1 MNKGLLQRDAGSRFA
16 RMKRLPSVFNSSFG
30 IAVAVGS
37 MIGAGIL
44 RAPHDVAVQL
54 PNPWLFLGV
63 WILGGGY
70 ALLGA
75 NAIAELGAMR
85 PRSGGQY
92 AIARHAFGPFTAFV
106 VGWND
111 WLSSCGSAAAVSI
124 VFAEAVTVLI
134 GRPSLA
140 LPVSLAAAIV
150 AFLVL
155 WRGSHALNTAQTAA
169 SVVKFLGFLAL
180 SVACLLW
187 GLRHEPLTDTVPTAS
202 ATLPSGGLLI
212 ALVVALQGVIYAY
225 DGWTGVIYFG
235 EETQNPGRDIP
246 RALFGSVIATMLVYL
261 LLNAALIAVLPIQT
275 IAADALPTATAATVV
290 FGTSGD
296 TLVRLLV
303 VIALPSSILANLSM
317 ASRVSFALGRDSAR
331 LSKLGDANESGTP
344 RASLVLGVIVTLGFL
359 ATGTFARVVTLCSV
373 LFVASYVVSFAAL
386 FRLRKL
392 EPDTPRPFRAIAHPY
407 TTGVLLVGSILFLA
421 GTAVASPRDALLAAG
436 LVLLSYPA
444 YRMLR

>member
-1 MNKGLLQRDAGSRFA
+1 
-16 RMKRLPSVFNSSFG
+16 MKRLPSVFNSSFG

-44 RAPHDVAVQL
+44 RAPHDVAMQL

-63 WILGGGY
+63 WVLGGGY

-92 AIARHAFGPFTAFV
+92 AIARQAFGPFTAFV

-111 WLSSCGSAAAVSI
+111 WLSCCGATAAVSI

-134 GRPSLA
+134 ARPSLT
-140 LPVSLAAAIV
+140 LPVSLAAAI
-150 AFLVL
+150 AACLVL
-155 WRGSHALNTAQTAA
+155 WRGSRALNNAQTVA

-180 SVACLLW
+180 TAACLLW
-187 GLRHEPLTDTVPTAS
+187 ALRHERLADVVPATP
-202 ATLPSGGLLI
+202 ATLPSSGLLI
-212 ALVVALQGVIYAY
+212 ALVVALQGVIFAY

-246 RALFGSVIATMLVYL
+246 RALFGGVIATMVVYI
-261 LLNAALIAVLPIQT
+261 LLNVALIAVLPIQT

-290 FGTSGD
+290 FGASGD
-296 TLVRLLV
+296 TLVRWLV
-303 VIALPSSILANLSM
+303 VIALPSGILANLGM
-317 ASRVSFALGRDSAR
+317 ASRVSFALGRDTTR
-331 LSKLGDANESGTP
+331 LSRLGDANDAGTP
-344 RASLVLGVIVTLGFL
+344 GASLALCAVVTLGFL

-373 LFVASYVVSFAAL
+373 LFVASYVVSFAAV
-386 FRLRKL
+386 FRLRKV
-392 EPDTPRPFRAIAHPY
+392 EPDTPRPFRAIWHPY
-407 TTGVLLVGSILFLA
+407 STGVLLVGSILFLG

-444 YRMLR
+444 YRLLR